1 MCNDI
6 LKLLKIKDENIKVM
20 KVEEDVEVRGQ
31 LSTVVYGTLSYKPE
45 ACMKCGCVND
55 GQIHKHGKRVSRLT
69 LLKSQESN
77 VYLNLAKE
85 RFKCLHCS
93 KTFTAQTSIVD
104 SHCFITNRVKLA
116 IQHRLT
122 RVQSELDIANDCSV
136 SPSTVKRYLHK
147 LSQSLTV
154 KPSSGLPRHIS
165 IDEFK
170 SVKNVTT
177 AMSFLFV
184 NNETNQIIDILED
197 RRIHKLKEYFYR
209 FDRRERLAVRTVT
222 ADMYEPYINFVHEVF
237 PNAILIFD
245 RFHIVQHLN
254 RELNKQRISVMNAY
268 RYKSSTD
275 YTKLKKHWRLFL
287 SDRQDIN
294 SYEYFWSKSFK
305 TYTTS
310 RDILGYLL
318 NLDQQLYDTYM
329 LVHQLREALKQCD
342 WLRFT
347 EILRGVE
354 KKQVSRGVWRVIRF
368 YKKYEYVLYAT
379 IQHPMFNNGAIEGIN
394 NKIKLI
400 KRVSYGYRNFNNF
413 KARIL
418 IIFKLYQRR
427 KKHGLLINDVA

>member
-1 MCNDI
+1 MHN
-6 LKLLKIKDENIKVM
+6 KI
-20 KVEEDVEVRGQ
+20 
-31 LSTVVYGTLSYKPE
+31 P
-45 ACMKCGCVND
+45 
-55 GQIHKHGKRVSRLT
+55 
-69 LLKSQESN
+69 
-77 VYLNLAKE
+77 
-85 RFKCLHCS
+85 
-93 KTFTAQTSIVD
+93 
-104 SHCFITNRVKLA
+104 
-116 IQHRLT
+116 
-122 RVQSELDIANDCSV
+122 
-136 SPSTVKRYLHK
+136 K

-154 KPSSGLPRHIS
+154 KPSSVLPRHIS

-254 RELNKQRISVMNAY
+254 RELNKQRISVMNTY

-275 YTKLKKHWRLFL
+275 YTKLKKHWKLFL

-294 SYEYFWSKSFK
+294 SYEHFWSKSFK

-310 RDILGYLL
+310 RDILAYLL
-318 NLDQQLYDTYM
+318 NLDRQLYDTYM

-342 WLRFT
+342 WLRFK

-379 IQHPMFNNGAIEGIN
+379 IKHPQFNNGAIEGIN